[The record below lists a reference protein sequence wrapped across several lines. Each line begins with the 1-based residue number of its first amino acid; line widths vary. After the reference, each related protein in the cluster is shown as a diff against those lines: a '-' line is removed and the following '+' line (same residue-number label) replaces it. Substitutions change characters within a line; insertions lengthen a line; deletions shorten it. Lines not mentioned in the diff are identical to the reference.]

1 MGKKETSQPLRWM
14 FLNHSMVSKSFLV
27 VVVIVLVIISI
38 VSLYELGLVNTC
50 KIQQLDIE
58 SKIDKYAKTK
68 DPILCDSL
76 NGKISQFNAECKSD
90 IEIQDC
96 G

>member
-1 MGKKETSQPLRWM
+1 MEEKETSQPLRWT
-14 FLNHSMVSKSFLV
+14 FLNHSMVSKSFLA
-27 VVVIVLVIISI
+27 VVVIVLVIISA
-38 VSLYELGLVNTC
+38 VSLYELGLVDTC
-50 KIQQLDIE
+50 KIRQLDIE

-68 DPILCDSL
+68 DPLFCDSL
-76 NGKISQFNAECKSD
+76 NGEISQFNAECKSD